1 MSDLGMGMVIE
12 EGEDLETFKSDCMK
26 EFDRRVTN
34 GEIDVLSEMQPLTV
48 PPRNESMVGYELEIW
63 FGFPNNDWYR
73 GKVIEVK
80 NEKTDRMIIEWNKE
94 CIHQDDPK
102 VTVQYLTT
110 HKYNADKTSE
120 GVWRQYFN
128 K

>member
-1 MSDLGMGMVIE
+1 MSDLGMGMIIE

-34 GEIDVLSEMQPLTV
+34 GEIDVLLEMQSLTV
-48 PPRNESMVGYELEIW
+48 PPRNESIVGYELEMW

-80 NEKTDRMIIEWNKE
+80 NEKTDIMRIEWNEE
-94 CIHQDDPK
+94 CIHEDDPK

-110 HKYNADKTSE
+110 REYNSDKTSE
-120 GVWRQYFN
+120 EV
-128 K
+128 